1 MLLVLRRR
9 FLLASMGALLAV
21 LVLLCAAFN
30 VTNYWKLERRLDAT
44 LQKISAND
52 GKMPRP
58 KTSSAPKP
66 ESKAAVE
73 AGYST
78 RYFVVTDDDTLKV
91 KTFNLDN
98 IATVTDEEAQACLQ
112 EALGSGRDTGYC
124 GENRAYKFLVTK
136 TGSGTTRVI
145 FLYCF
150 PELESYRATME
161 ISALVSAG
169 SYLAV
174 FLLVFLLS
182 GRIVKPFLVSMER
195 QKQFITDASHEI
207 KTPLGVL
214 AANNDVLAM
223 EYGENDWTR
232 SSRGQI
238 ARLSGL
244 VTGMITLTRLDEEHP
259 LPPAAPF
266 DAAAALRDMLDDFEA
281 PARMADKRIERRL
294 ESPLPC
300 LGDEAAFRQLAVI
313 LLDNAVKYAPA
324 GSAID
329 VRLSRRRKKPLLEIT
344 NACEPMDRD
353 TLGRLFDRFY
363 RQDASRAGGG
373 SGIGLSIARRLAEN
387 HRWRLTASIPEP
399 GLLRFTAEL

>member
-1 MLLVLRRR
+1 M
-9 FLLASMGALLAV
+9 

-44 LQKISAND
+44 LQKISVND

-58 KTSSAPKP
+58 KSSSAPKP

-136 TGSGTTRVI
+136 TGSGATRVI

-161 ISALVSAG
+161 ISALVSVG

-182 GRIVKPFLVSMER
+182 GRIVKPFLVSMR
-195 QKQFITDASHEI
+195 WMDGA
-207 KTPLGVL
+207 L
-214 AANNDVLAM
+214 ACRRTA
-223 EYGENDWTR
+223 
-232 SSRGQI
+232 Q
-238 ARLSGL
+238 
-244 VTGMITLTRLDEEHP
+244 
-259 LPPAAPF
+259 LPF
-266 DAAAALRDMLDDFEA
+266 
-281 PARMADKRIERRL
+281 
-294 ESPLPC
+294 
-300 LGDEAAFRQLAVI
+300 FRTI
-313 LLDNAVKYAPA
+313 
-324 GSAID
+324 
-329 VRLSRRRKKPLLEIT
+329 
-344 NACEPMDRD
+344 C
-353 TLGRLFDRFY
+353 
-363 RQDASRAGGG
+363 GG
-373 SGIGLSIARRLAEN
+373 SSFICSAVGS
-387 HRWRLTASIPEP
+387 TTP
-399 GLLRFTAEL
+399 